1 MSSELML
8 LLGCALVLAAVAL
21 VLTAVTASSGG
32 RAATARSLTMIRSI
46 DTPIVEGE
54 SETERPFSERVIA
67 PLGERLVGLG
77 RRLVRADSAERLQRR
92 LDIAGNP
99 SGWDVPRLI
108 GAKALSLL
116 ALGGVGLLYGL
127 AIGPTDPK
135 ALLAFVALASL
146 GFVLPNILLYNAGLK
161 REALMQ
167 RALPDAMDLL
177 TVSVEAGLG
186 FDAAVM
192 KVARN
197 TKGPLALEFSR
208 LLQEMQIGTGR
219 ADAMRALAERSTLKD
234 LRSFSLAMVQAD
246 QLGVPIGRVLR
257 VQSQEMRVKKRQRA
271 EEQAQKVPVK
281 IMIPLIFFI
290 MPCLLIVIGGPAAI
304 QMSGMFQ

>member
-1 MSSELML
+1 MSSDLML
-8 LLGCALVLAAVAL
+8 LLGCGLVLAAVGL
-21 VLTAVTASSGG
+21 VLTVVTASSGE

-46 DTPIVEGE
+46 DAAIGEGE
-54 SETERPFSERVIA
+54 SETERSFSERVVA

-99 SGWDVPRLI
+99 SGWDVPRII

-116 ALGGVGLLYGL
+116 ALGGIGLLYGL

-135 ALLAFVALASL
+135 ALLLFVGLAAL
-146 GFVLPNILLYNAGLK
+146 GFMLPNILLYNAGLK

-234 LRSFSLAMVQAD
+234 LKSFSLAMVQAD

-281 IMIPLIFFI
+281 IMIPLIFCI

-304 QMSGMFQ
+304 QMAGIFQ

>member
-1 MSSELML
+1 MSSDLML

-21 VLTAVTASSGG
+21 VLTAVTASSGE

-46 DTPIVEGE
+46 DTPLAVGE
-54 SETERPFSERVIA
+54 SETERPFSERIVA